1 VKRHRVGRGAK
12 RSVQPKLTSE
22 ILRDLRRQIV
32 ESDKPEPYAGHK
44 EKLLRNLDENIAYF
58 VESERQGRTSWS
70 RAL

>member
-1 VKRHRVGRGAK
+1 
-12 RSVQPKLTSE
+12 
-22 ILRDLRRQIV
+22 V